1 MSVQAFMPEMNGG
14 APTELRHGLAVR
26 YWGKGAALVL
36 LHGGMGSWTHWCR
49 NIGALAH
56 KFRVIALDMPGYGD
70 SASAI
75 PSTEDGYIGCVAKVF
90 AEIVDEANPAG
101 LVGFS
106 FGAVI
111 AAAVSRRQP
120 QRVARLSLLG
130 PGGFGYPTGRSI
142 ALQKLPKGDASSAE
156 VRKAA
161 AFNLGQWML
170 STAPAAE
177 DPVVDVQLHNLV
189 RARYDNRQISA
200 RDRLVADLA
209 ALTCPIQLIWGG
221 RDVLTFPSIRTRLD
235 RCLAVR
241 PDLEAEI
248 LPVGGHWVQYECA
261 DEVNE
266 LLIRFHAPGSAGKGN
281 CQ

>member
-1 MSVQAFMPEMNGG
+1 MSVQAVMPGMNGD
-14 APTELRHGLAVR
+14 APSELRHGLAMR
-26 YWGKGAALVL
+26 CWGKGAPLVL

-49 NIGALAH
+49 NVAALAR
-56 KFRVIALDMPGYGD
+56 KFKVISLDMPGYGD
-70 SASAI
+70 SADAG
-75 PSTEDGYIGCVAKVF
+75 PHGEDGYIDCVAKVF
-90 AEIVDEANPAG
+90 AEIIDEANPAG

-111 AAAVSRRQP
+111 AAAVSTRQP

-130 PGGFGYPTGRSI
+130 PGGFGYPAGRSI
-142 ALQKLPKGDASSAE
+142 ALQKLPNGDASSAE

-170 STAPAAE
+170 STVPAAE
-177 DPVVDVQLHNLV
+177 DPVVDVQLRNLA
-189 RARYDNRQISA
+189 RARFDNRQISA
-200 RDRLVADLA
+200 KDRLVTDLA

-241 PDLEAEI
+241 PDLKAAI
-248 LPVGGHWVQYECA
+248 LPDGGHWVQYECA
-261 DEVNE
+261 EKVNE
-266 LLIRFHAPGSAGKGN
+266 LLIRFHTWNGKSDR
-281 CQ
+281 Q